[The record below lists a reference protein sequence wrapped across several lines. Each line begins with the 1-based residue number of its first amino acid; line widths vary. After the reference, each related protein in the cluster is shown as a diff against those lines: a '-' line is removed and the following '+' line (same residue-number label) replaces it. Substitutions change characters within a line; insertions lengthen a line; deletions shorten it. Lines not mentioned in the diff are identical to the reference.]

1 MKQVRV
7 VLVDDHAM
15 FRQGIRACIDSE
27 SDFLVVG
34 EADDISSTI
43 DLLIRTQVDVGI
55 LDIRLAKGESG
66 IELTKRIKDHW
77 PKIKI
82 LILSAYDFDKY
93 IEILS
98 KLGIDGY
105 ILKDSPQETLIQAIR
120 DVVSGGVVL
129 PPSIASKV
137 MKGFATT
144 KRYKKDRI
152 WDLTSR
158 ELEILELMSH
168 GLRNFEIAD
177 RFSISVRTVEV
188 HVRNILSKLHVTT
201 RTEAATLAM
210 QNNILR

>member
-1 MKQVRV
+1 MKQIRFI
-7 VLVDDHAM
+7 LVDDHAM
-15 FRQGIRACIDSE
+15 FRQGVKACIE
-27 SDFLVVG
+27 KEMDFSVVG
-34 EADDISSTI
+34 EAHNTATAI
-43 DLLIRTQVDVGI
+43 DLLTRTQVDIAVV
-55 LDIRLAKGESG
+55 DIRLSNGESG

-82 LILSAYDFDKY
+82 LVLSAYDFDKY
-93 IEILS
+93 IEILA

-105 ILKDSPQETLIQAIR
+105 ILKDSPQETLIQALR
-120 DVVSGGVVL
+120 DVISGGVVL

-137 MKGFATT
+137 MKGFTAS
-144 KRYKKDRI
+144 KRAKRNRV

-168 GLRNFEIAD
+168 GLRNFEIAE

-188 HVRNILSKLHVTT
+188 HVRNILSKLHVKT

-210 QNNILR
+210 QNNFLR

>member
-1 MKQVRV
+1 VF
-7 VLVDDHAM
+7 D
-15 FRQGIRACIDSE
+15 ACIE
-27 SDFLVVG
+27 KEMDFSVVG
-34 EADDISSTI
+34 EAHDTATAI
-43 DLLIRTQVDVGI
+43 DLLTRTQVDIAVV
-55 LDIRLAKGESG
+55 DIRLSNGESG

-82 LILSAYDFDKY
+82 LVLSAYDFDKY
-93 IEILS
+93 IEILA

-105 ILKDSPQETLIQAIR
+105 ILKDSPQETLIQALR
-120 DVVSGGVVL
+120 DVISGGVVL

-137 MKGFATT
+137 MKGFTAS
-144 KRYKKDRI
+144 KRAKRNRV

-168 GLRNFEIAD
+168 GLRNFEIAE

-188 HVRNILSKLHVTT
+188 HVRNILSKLHVKT

>member
-1 MKQVRV
+1 LKQVRV

-15 FRQGIRACIDSE
+15 FRQGVKACLDNE
-27 SDFLVVG
+27 PDFVIAG
-34 EADDISSTI
+34 EAYDTASAI
-43 DLLIRTQVDVGI
+43 DLLKRTQVDIGI
-55 LDIRLAKGESG
+55 LDIRLSNGESG

-120 DVVSGGVVL
+120 DVIAGGVVL

-137 MKGFATT
+137 MKGFSSP
-144 KRYKKDRI
+144 KRSKRSRV
-152 WDLTSR
+152 WELTSR

-168 GLRNFEIAD
+168 GLRNFEIAE

-188 HVRNILSKLHVTT
+188 HVRNILSKLHVKT